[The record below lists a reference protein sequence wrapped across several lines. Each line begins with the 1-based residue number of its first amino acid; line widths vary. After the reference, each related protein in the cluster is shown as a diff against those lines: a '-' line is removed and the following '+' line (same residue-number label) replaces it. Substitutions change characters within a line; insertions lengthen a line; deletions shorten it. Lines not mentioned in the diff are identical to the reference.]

1 MQGNASSYSV
11 KLTIVKNGF
20 KDTKFIKRHLVT
32 PDTNLIENVWLI
44 LKRDWRVA
52 EKKCSLLTLNSIKT
66 I

>member
-20 KDTKFIKRHLVT
+20 KDSKFIKRHLVT
-32 PDTNLIENVWLI
+32 PDINLIENVLI
-44 LKRDWRVA
+44 VKRDLRVA